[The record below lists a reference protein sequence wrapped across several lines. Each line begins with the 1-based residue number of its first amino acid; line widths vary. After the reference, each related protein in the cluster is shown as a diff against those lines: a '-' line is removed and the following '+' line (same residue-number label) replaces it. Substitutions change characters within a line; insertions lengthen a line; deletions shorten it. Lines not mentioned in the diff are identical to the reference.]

1 MEKKYLLFDLDGTLT
16 DPMVGITKSVQ
27 YALRRYGIEE
37 PELTKL
43 TPFIGPPLRD
53 SFMKY
58 YQFSKE
64 QADEAVWVYR
74 EYFAEKGI
82 FENEELP
89 GIRSMLERLQKAGKV
104 LLVATSKPEKFAR
117 QILEYFQLDSYFTFI
132 GGADMG
138 ETRVKKEDVIRY
150 VMEHQWASSHICLES
165 DQQKTDAQKQDQQK
179 ADPQKPDQQK
189 PDHQKPDEQ
198 KPDPQKKDFQ
208 AVMAWKAEAVMVGDR
223 EHDVIGAKING
234 IQSVGVLMG
243 YGSREELELAG
254 ADRIASDAEELTR
267 ILLEDWK

>member
-150 VMEHQWASSHICLES
+150 VMEHQWASSHICLEA
-165 DQQKTDAQKQDQQK
+165 DQQKTDAQKSDQQK
-179 ADPQKPDQQK
+179 ADAQKPDQQK
-189 PDHQKPDEQ
+189 ADS
-198 KPDPQKKDFQ
+198 Q

-223 EHDVIGAKING
+223 EHDIIGAKING
-234 IQSVGVLMG
+234 LQSVGVLMG

-254 ADRIASDAEELTR
+254 ADRIASDAEELTQ
-267 ILLEDWK
+267 ILLENWK

>member
-89 GIRSMLERLQKAGKV
+89 GIRSMLERLKKAGKV

-150 VMEHQWASSHICLES
+150 VMEHEWASPCVCLE
-165 DQQKTDAQKQDQQK
+165 TDQQK
-179 ADPQKPDQQK
+179 ADS
-189 PDHQKPDEQ
+189 
-198 KPDPQKKDFQ
+198 Q

-223 EHDVIGAKING
+223 EHDIIGAKING
-234 IQSVGVLMG
+234 LQSVGVLMG

-254 ADRIASDAEELTR
+254 ADRIASNAEELTE